1 MCRYLLGHKSFIIAH
16 ANNSIIYGPVCSVEL
31 ECTLPTEYNIS
42 LKMKTLQGVR
52 IVILLA
58 PCIVSASVNVEK
70 LVHHF
75 HIDKILESLQQRN
88 PQLQPGKVLR
98 SLIGLPAPAWTWR
111 RYLLQ
116 EDPRREASTI
126 PQCQQQGI
134 QDCWPVTFNIAN
146 LGEGQ
151 TIMLIEGSDIEVKV
165 TNK

>member
-1 MCRYLLGHKSFIIAH
+1 MQIIQLSTDLCAV
-16 ANNSIIYGPVCSVEL
+16 YVE

-98 SLIGLPAPAWTWR
+98 SLDMDPVPAAGGSQEGGLHHPPVSAAGDTG
-111 RYLLQ
+111 LLARHLQ
-116 EDPRREASTI
+116 HRTPGGGADNHAY
-126 PQCQQQGI
+126 
-134 QDCWPVTFNIAN
+134 
-146 LGEGQ
+146 
-151 TIMLIEGSDIEVKV
+151 
-165 TNK
+165 